1 MTSRDSEP
9 RYVISIAARIVG
21 IEIHTLRYYERLGL
35 VQPYR
40 SGGNIRYY
48 SEGDVERLRHIKN
61 LMNDL
66 GINLA
71 GVEVVMRMGQKMA
84 EMQRQIQE
92 MESEIHRLKQAGTGQ
107 NKLEKRS

>member
-92 MESEIHRLKQAGTGQ
+92 MESEIRRLKQAGTGQ
-107 NKLEKRS
+107 NKLEERS

>member
-84 EMQRQIQE
+84 EMRRQIQE
-92 MESEIHRLKQAGTGQ
+92 MESEIHRLKQADTGQ
-107 NKLEKRS
+107 NKLEERS